1 MSRRERNDRPG
12 VCSAVVHEF
21 ALGKGKRAMTIRV
34 LLTAVGVVLLLA
46 NPGWAQSTATT
57 SSSTIPTGNF
67 DGLSTGNQKIA
78 NALFSAQK
86 TTGTTTPLTKNQIA
100 GLKSTEGWGRV
111 FKTMKADGLIQS
123 KNLGQVVSSYNH
135 SLHASTASTAS
146 GSART
151 TTASATRSGRS
162 TTHSSVRSG
171 SRFSSAGMTNGR
183 GFAGGSHAMGGRV
196 ASSAMGGGFG
206 HGGMGGS
213 FGGGGF
219 SHGGG
224 GGHGR

>member
-1 MSRRERNDRPG
+1 
-12 VCSAVVHEF
+12 
-21 ALGKGKRAMTIRV
+21 MTIRV
-34 LLTAVGVVLLLA
+34 LLTAVGIVLLLA

-57 SSSTIPTGNF
+57 SSTTIPTGNF
-67 DGLSTGNQKIA
+67 NSLSPGNQKIA

-100 GLKSTEGWGRV
+100 GLRSTEGWGRV
-111 FKTMKADGLIQS
+111 FKTMKADGLVTA

-135 SLHASTASTAS
+135 SQRASTTSTASRST
-146 GSART
+146 RT
-151 TTASATRSGRS
+151 TTAASGTTRSGRS
-162 TTHSSVRSG
+162 TTHASARSG
-171 SRFSSAGMTNGR
+171 GRFSSVGMTSGR

-196 ASSAMGGGFG
+196 AMGGGVG
-206 HGGMGGS
+206 HGGMGGGV
-213 FGGGGF
+213 GGGGF